1 MAVTKIIDNVT
12 LDGNWHS
19 VSLGS
24 DLHTF
29 YLIGIKEAKAETDT
43 INPEDITKIGF
54 ELGIECGI
62 ENKYLTIG
70 RVTLNFGL
78 NTSSDPALD
87 KITAFERCM
96 NYPSS
101 FFIRPIEA
109 YMKDGKILKEG
120 TTSIDVNIN
129 AVSLI

>member
-1 MAVTKIIDNVT
+1 MAVTKIIDNIA

-19 VSLGS
+19 VSLGN

-43 INPEDITKIGF
+43 VNSEDVTKVGF
-54 ELGIECGI
+54 ELGIESGI

-70 RVTLNFGL
+70 RVALNFGL
-78 NTSSDPALD
+78 NTSSDPELD

-96 NYPSS
+96 NYPSN
-101 FFIRPIEA
+101 FFIRPVELF
-109 YMKDGKILKEG
+109 MKDGKILREG
-120 TTSIDVNIN
+120 TTSIDVNVN
-129 AVSLI
+129 TVSLI